1 MDSFNSSSGVIRVY
15 RMNAFQR
22 VFSLVFSGFYAI
34 ALVAIWFGVPSGNR
48 KPNFVEIIVPL
59 VLVLAGVFFSV
70 RAFLNSITLTSD
82 TVEVKSL
89 AGKRVLPFD
98 RIRGRRRYL
107 DKGDADSPSI
117 WRLVLESNDDR
128 FPRIDIQETYNF
140 DDFFYQWFNTLRD
153 LDVLDKSKPKPS
165 NFGLI

>member
-1 MDSFNSSSGVIRVY
+1 MNNPESSAGVTRVY

-22 VFSLVFSGFYAI
+22 LFSLVFSGFCAI
-34 ALVAIWFGVPSGNR
+34 ALVAIWFGVLSGNR
-48 KPNFVEIIVPL
+48 KPNFVEIMGPL
-59 VLVLAGVFFSV
+59 VLVLAGVFFTV
-70 RAFLNSITLTSD
+70 RAFFNSITLTSD

-98 RIRGRRRYL
+98 KIRGRRRYM
-107 DKGDADSPSI
+107 DKGDADGPSI
-117 WRLVLESNDDR
+117 WHLVLESNDDR
-128 FPRIDIQETYNF
+128 FPRIDIQETYKF
-140 DDFFYQWFNTLRD
+140 DDFFYQWFNALPD